1 MIKFSDFGLET
12 DVIVL
17 GCIVLVIILMIMC
30 IVLLS
35 KCTKL
40 KRKYEAFMLDADG
53 KTLEKSFQL
62 KFENMDYIN
71 DKIKEIDERLNL
83 IDANLMKTYQK
94 VGIVKYD
101 AFKEIGGTLSFVL
114 TLLTK
119 ENDGFIMNS
128 MHSNSEGCYIYIKEV
143 KSGEVFVTL
152 SEEET
157 MSLEQAKNCVV
168 E

>member
-17 GCIVLVIILMIMC
+17 GCVVLVIILMIMC

-40 KRKYEAFMLDADG
+40 KRKYEAFMSDADG